1 MNETLPLVI
10 FGVMGII
17 AGVMA
22 LWLPETLFSPMPQ
35 TVEQAEAWE
44 EDYKIYCCRR
54 RESLREDGNVSLME
68 EEEENA
74 DKSPATDMPDPLEKK
89 SDTVV

>member
-54 RESLREDGNVSLME
+54 RESPREEGNIGLME
-68 EEEENA
+68 KEEANEDE
-74 DKSPATDMPDPLEKK
+74 SPAADIPDPLEKK
-89 SDTVV
+89 LDTVV